1 MEADLSK
8 RRNPWLAGF
17 LRLAGVPIGQLY
29 GGHLWRSIVLAV
41 TCLVVLPV
49 STFFIIRLPLP
60 RLFTCLVLMFV
71 LAIPILLAVDAFFLT
86 RRKRYAQLAR
96 YQRWWVYLLAF
107 LAASCLGTFISYGI
121 RLYVAEAFI
130 VPGRAMLP
138 TIQHNDRILVD
149 KFYFDPSELHRNDL
163 AVYWSPDPESQSQLK
178 RILGLPGEIVEIRN
192 EQLFIDGDK
201 ISDRN
206 AIFDADRPLIPE
218 LTNFGP
224 ITIPE
229 GSYFVL
235 GDNRRLSKDS
245 RIEGP
250 ISFDSFIGVARTI
263 YWSNDYEF
271 VSDLRAP
278 PVCGAIRWDRIGKR
292 LD

>member
-1 MEADLSK
+1 METDLAK
-8 RRNPWLAGF
+8 RRYPWLAGF
-17 LRLAGVPIGQLY
+17 LSLTGVPIGQLY
-29 GGHLWRSIVLAV
+29 SGHLWRAIVLAV
-41 TCLVVLPV
+41 TCLVVLPI

-60 RLFTCLVLMFV
+60 RLFACLLLVFV
-71 LAIPILLAVDAFFLT
+71 FAIPILLAIDAFFLT
-86 RRKRYAQLAR
+86 RRKRFAPLAR

-178 RILGLPGEIVEIRN
+178 RILGLPGETVEIRN
-192 EQLFIDGDK
+192 EQLFIDGGK

-250 ISFDSFIGVARTI
+250 ISFDSFIGVARAI